1 MFNNGT
7 TSRWRHGK
15 IYMIITYRNPGDKND
30 TIDVH
35 FDIEKNYFTDKW
47 IVELKNLLQQNYHL
61 EKNYCFM
68 GFASSPRN
76 VDFLCNEIND
86 AIFQINRFNTYN
98 KWQMAG
104 LDPYHIDDVF
114 NRDLVMYDESHGV
127 GNAINGDPNT
137 NLGLCLKHDAM
148 NRLHRYFEDL
158 QGEVWGLSSYYK
170 VADHETKYAIRQLN
184 DLCHELENFVMS
196 YRKLHV
202 EPYWQRPS
210 QIMTWLQAPRS
221 DLQEQD
227 YQLFVDNDYDRELG
241 GVYLHWA
248 QVGKTHIEVFRDE
261 DGQDV
266 DDAVCSSISALRYY
280 SGEFDIEWGNDV
292 TRANAPWHVEEQA
305 QFVQWLSRNGFD
317 PTDPK
322 LSSGFIKIGQCDL
335 QRSFGTT
342 NGEEIWKILSSYLD
356 VYSIEIGNTVGHFD
370 YMWSQPDFAQ
380 KQIDF
385 MTPGYIH
392 SSS

>member
-1 MFNNGT
+1 M
-7 TSRWRHGK
+7 K
-15 IYMIITYRNPGDKND
+15 ITYRNPLNHSDTLDVYYNIRGND
-30 TIDVH
+30 
-35 FDIEKNYFTDKW
+35 FTRRW
-47 IVELKNLLQQNYHL
+47 RAELVRLLQNNMHL

-68 GFASSPRN
+68 GFAKSPRN
-76 VDFLCNEIND
+76 TQYLCD
-86 AIFQINRFNTYN
+86 QINVAIAQINTFNATHA
-98 KWQMAG
+98 WQDAG
-104 LDPYHIDDVF
+104 LADYHIDDHFDV
-114 NRDLVMYDESHGV
+114 DAVMYDASYGV
-127 GNAINGDPNT
+127 DKAVDNDPHS
-137 NLGLCLKHDAM
+137 NLGYCLKHDAM

-158 QGEVWGLSSYYK
+158 QGEAWGLSSYYK
-170 VADHETKYAIRQLN
+170 AADFETKYAIRQLN
-184 DLCHELENFVMS
+184 DLCHELENYVMS

-210 QIMTWLQAPRS
+210 QIMTWLQAPRC

-227 YQLFVDNDYDRELG
+227 YQLFMENEYDRELG

-266 DDAVCSSISALRYY
+266 DDVVCSSINALRYY

-322 LSSGFIKIGQCDL
+322 LSSGFIKIAQCDL
-335 QRSFGTT
+335 ERSFGTT
-342 NGEEIWKILSSYLD
+342 NSEQIWNKLSDHLD
-356 VYSIEIGNTVGHFD
+356 VYSIEIDGVAKTFD
-370 YMWSQPDFAQ
+370 YVWSQSDF
-380 KQIDF
+380 KDMQIKT
-385 MTPGYIH
+385 MIPGYIH
-392 SSS
+392 SSR

>member
-1 MFNNGT
+1 
-7 TSRWRHGK
+7 
-15 IYMIITYRNPGDKND
+15 MIITYRNPGDKND
-30 TIDVH
+30 KIDVH

-104 LDPYHIDDVF
+104 LDPYNIDDVF

-158 QGEVWGLSSYYK
+158 QGEAWGLSKYYK
-170 VADHETKYAIRQLN
+170 IADFRTKYAIRQLN
-184 DLCHELENFVMS
+184 DLCHELESWVAS
-196 YRKLHV
+196 YRKSKF
-202 EPYWQRPS
+202 EPEWQMPS
-210 QIMTWLQAPRS
+210 QINTWLNAPRKNLA
-221 DLQEQD
+221 DQD
-227 YQLFVDNDYDRELG
+227 YDFFLANKFDRECG

-248 QVGKTHIEVFRDE
+248 QIGKTHIEVFRDE
-261 DGQDV
+261 DGADV
-266 DDAVCSSISALRYY
+266 NDVICSAINSLKYY
-280 SGEFDIEWGNDV
+280 TGEFDIEWGTDV
-292 TRANAPWHVEEQA
+292 TEQKSPWHKKEQQEFFA
-305 QFVQWLSRNGFD
+305 WLEKNGFD
-317 PTDPK
+317 IDDPK
-322 LSSGFIKIGQCDL
+322 LALGFIKIGQCNL
-335 QRSFGTT
+335 KKSFGTT
-342 NGEEIWKILSSYLD
+342 DPQKIWALLAGHLD
-356 VYSIEIGNTVGHFD
+356 VYKISIDDVSATFD
-370 YMWSQPDFAQ
+370 YVWSQPDFKQ
-380 KQIDF
+380 KQIEI
-385 MTPGYIH
+385 MKPGYQW
-392 SSS
+392 SSQH

>member
-1 MFNNGT
+1 M
-7 TSRWRHGK
+7 K
-15 IYMIITYRNPGDKND
+15 ITYRNPQQPTDML
-30 TIDVH
+30 DVY
-35 FDIEKNYFTDKW
+35 FDIPDTDFNQRW
-47 IVELKNLLQQNYHL
+47 QTELENLLTWQYPL

-68 GFASSPRN
+68 GFAHSPRN
-76 VDFLCNEIND
+76 VDYLCE
-86 AIFQINRFNTYN
+86 QINVAIAQINKFNATGA
-98 KWQMAG
+98 WQHAG
-104 LDPYHIDDVF
+104 LKDYCIDDHF
-114 NRDLVMYDESHGV
+114 ESNTVMYDSSYGV
-127 GNAINGDPNT
+127 AKAVDNDPHS
-137 NLGLCLKHDAM
+137 NLGYCLKHDAM

-170 VADHETKYAIRQLN
+170 TADFETKYAIRQLN
-184 DLCHELENFVMS
+184 DLCHELENYVMS

-227 YQLFVDNDYDRELG
+227 YQLFMENDYDRELG

-266 DDAVCSSISALRYY
+266 DDVVCSTINALRYY

-335 QRSFGTT
+335 QRSFGTS

-356 VYSIEIGNTVGHFD
+356 VYSIEIGNTVGKFD
-370 YMWSQPDFAQ
+370 YMWSQDDFAQ

>member
-1 MFNNGT
+1 M
-7 TSRWRHGK
+7 K
-15 IYMIITYRNPGDKND
+15 ITYRNPQQPTDML
-30 TIDVH
+30 DVY
-35 FDIEKNYFTDKW
+35 FDIPNTDFNQRW
-47 IVELKNLLQQNYHL
+47 QAELETLLSWQYPL

-68 GFASSPRN
+68 GFAQSPR
-76 VDFLCNEIND
+76 DTDYLCE
-86 AIFQINRFNTYN
+86 QINVAIGQINKFNAT
-98 KWQMAG
+98 KLWERAG
-104 LDPYHIDDVF
+104 LAPYYIDDHF
-114 NRDLVMYDESHGV
+114 DSDTVMYDSSYGV
-127 GNAINGDPNT
+127 AKAVDNDPDS
-137 NLGLCLKHDAM
+137 NLGYCLKHNAM

-158 QGEVWGLSSYYK
+158 QGEAWGLSSYYK
-170 VADHETKYAIRQLN
+170 VADHATKYSIRQLN
-184 DLCHELENFVMS
+184 DLCHELENYVMS

-221 DLQEQD
+221 DLQEHD
-227 YQLFVDNDYDRELG
+227 YELFVDNDYDRELG

-266 DDAVCSSISALRYY
+266 DDVVCSSISALRYY

-305 QFVQWLSRNGFD
+305 QFVSWLERNGFD
-317 PTDPK
+317 PKDPK

-356 VYSIEIGNTVGHFD
+356 VYSIEIGNSVGQFD